1 MTQLNQCCYQVTH
14 TDVRKRSPD
23 GKPKEDMAG
32 DVGKL
37 KEGQPRLINEPW
49 HLAMVIFIK
58 SFD

>member
-37 KEGQPRLINEPW
+37 KEGQPRLINEP
-49 HLAMVIFIK
+49 
-58 SFD
+58 